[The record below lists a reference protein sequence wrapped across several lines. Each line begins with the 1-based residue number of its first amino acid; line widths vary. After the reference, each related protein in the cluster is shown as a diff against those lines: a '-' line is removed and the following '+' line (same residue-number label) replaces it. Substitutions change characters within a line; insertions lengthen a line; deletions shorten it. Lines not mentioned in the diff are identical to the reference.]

1 MASLRD
7 ILVSP
12 KIQKFKGSD
21 EALYNKVVAMA
32 EQNVG
37 HGISAEYFNS
47 RFGLTGTITPEMLRK
62 MVKSAPFWAGCFSK
76 KNMDLGLQHYR
87 QRQALL
93 KRQKAEKEEL

>member
-1 MASLRD
+1 MSSLRQ
-7 ILVSP
+7 ILCSKKV
-12 KIQKFKGSD
+12 QKFTGSND
-21 EALYNKVVAMA
+21 ALYRMVVAEA
-32 EQNVG
+32 EKNVG

-47 RFGLTGTITPEMLRK
+47 RFGIAGSITPDMLKK

-93 KRQKAEKEEL
+93 KQQKAEKEEI